1 MAGRDLALRARWEG
15 VLECRSPLH
24 VGGLE
29 GGVVDLPLARDGLG
43 RYHVPGSSLA
53 GALRA
58 WAATRAGW
66 PTEAVTRLFGG
77 SEGSDVGAS
86 RLLIEDAPVEGV
98 PVVEV
103 RDGVGIDRRRGTA
116 AEMVKF
122 DRMVFPRGTRL
133 RLRLSLELP
142 GGATDDLDRVRQ
154 LLGALAAGEVR
165 IGAARSAGLGQV
177 VLAEVRERLERLDSR
192 SGLLRLLRGEGWTAP
207 VLPSRSGSPDLSI
220 EIDWEPDQ
228 PVMMASGLVG
238 GSADVVPL
246 TSGLGVRR
254 PVLTGT
260 ALKGVLR
267 SRAERIVRTLLGRE
281 APGRLLE
288 QVRVPLVE
296 HLFGSDGVSAR
307 GPGTSGGEPEP
318 PAGSGQ
324 GAADGDERLGRG
336 AILVHECY
344 AEVGIPAASWEAM
357 LTADTPDQLR
367 EAMPAELRTTWAQAF
382 HVGIDRWTGGAADQL
397 LFSAVEPW
405 DLSWDRLRIEVD
417 RSRLPEE
424 VRAPCLALLL
434 LVVRDLA
441 LGRLPLG
448 WATRRGYGAIVVR
461 EVRVATPAEEAR
473 AGRAE
478 IGARGLAELLPV
490 LRADRVAEGWSE
502 WVKARRR

>member
-15 VLECRSPLH
+15 VLECRSALH
-24 VGGLE
+24 VGGLA

-66 PTEAVTRLFGG
+66 PAETVTWLFGG
-77 SEGSDVGAS
+77 SEGSGVGAS
-86 RLLIEDAPVEGV
+86 RLLVEDASVEGA

-103 RDGVGIDRRRGTA
+103 RDGVGIDRRHGIA
-116 AEMVKF
+116 AEAVKF
-122 DRMVFPRGTRL
+122 DRMVLPRGTRL
-133 RLRLSLELP
+133 RLELSLELP
-142 GGATDDLDRVRQ
+142 SGAQDDLDQVRQ
-154 LLGALAAGEVR
+154 LLGALATGEVG

-177 VLAEVRERLERLDSR
+177 VLVEVRERLERLDSR
-192 SGLLRLLRGEGWTAP
+192 SGLLRLLRGEGWTTPA
-207 VLPSRSGSPDLSI
+207 LPSPSGLPDLRI

-228 PVMMASGLVG
+228 PVMMAAGLVG
-238 GSADVVPL
+238 ASADVVPL
-246 TSGLGVRR
+246 TSGLGVRH
-254 PVLTGT
+254 PVLAGT
-260 ALKGVLR
+260 TLKGVLR
-267 SRAERIVRTLLGRE
+267 SQAERIVRTLLGRE

-296 HLFGSDGVSAR
+296 HLFGSDGVAAEARPAPDGSSQGSAN
-307 GPGTSGGEPEP
+307 GV
-318 PAGSGQ
+318 
-324 GAADGDERLGRG
+324 ERLGRG

-357 LTADTPDQLR
+357 LAADTPERLR
-367 EAMPAELRTTWAQAF
+367 EALPAELERSWSQAF
-382 HVGIDRWTGGAADQL
+382 HIGIDRWTGGAADQL
-397 LFSAVEPW
+397 LFSAIEPW

-424 VRAPCLALLL
+424 VREPCLALLL

-461 EVRVATPAEEAR
+461 EVRLATSDGRQGSADRSALR
-473 AGRAE
+473 AH
-478 IGARGLAELLPV
+478 GLAGLLPA
-490 LRADRVAEGWSE
+490 LCPDRVVEGW
-502 WVKARRR
+502 RRWLETR